1 MSIVLV
7 VQGKNLK
14 IPVCHQ
20 THNRLGEK
28 TKAPRLVTAS
38 AWQHLLLEVQ
48 VIRFEA

>member
-1 MSIVLV
+1 MSILPV

-28 TKAPRLVTAS
+28 TKAEACDGLGMATFAFRS
-38 AWQHLLLEVQ
+38 AGH
-48 VIRFEA
+48 